1 MAEGLFG
8 LDKLHN
14 YEEGFEDEQENE
26 PIQQIDLKP
35 SFSTSIDKQEKCES
49 ILIIDGD
56 YFEIGIKEVE
66 RLHPN
71 QQCLSVPEN
80 IRRFVSFIESR
91 VGVQS
96 FDWKSFHTAEEP
108 KSKKR
113 KGYYSVFE
121 QMGFNF
127 DVREFKS
134 KKVKWPNNNCQ
145 HAKKAFVT
153 KVQAEVDVAITMT
166 TMELLLTHQE
176 VKNVVFVIG
185 DRDFYDL
192 FKYLKKVN
200 INTSIFGFKKNLSG
214 QFFNLFSP
222 DSIFYIND
230 YWNEIFLSSDADEF
244 PPLTPNYNNT
254 GEQRQINLMRNP
266 SEMSKGRMS
275 IEKEMPHSVKKKR
288 KKKKNKNTPSQS
300 KKVEEKKY
308 SGYKEWQEVSHSST
322 DDSVAFH
329 IGK

>member
-1 MAEGLFG
+1 
-8 LDKLHN
+8 
-14 YEEGFEDEQENE
+14 
-26 PIQQIDLKP
+26 
-35 SFSTSIDKQEKCES
+35 
-49 ILIIDGD
+49 
-56 YFEIGIKEVE
+56 
-66 RLHPN
+66 
-71 QQCLSVPEN
+71 
-80 IRRFVSFIESR
+80 
-91 VGVQS
+91 
-96 FDWKSFHTAEEP
+96 
-108 KSKKR
+108 
-113 KGYYSVFE
+113 
-121 QMGFNF
+121 
-127 DVREFKS
+127 
-134 KKVKWPNNNCQ
+134 
-145 HAKKAFVT
+145 
-153 KVQAEVDVAITMT
+153 
-166 TMELLLTHQE
+166 MELLLTHQE

-275 IEKEMPHSVKKKR
+275 IEKEMPHSIKKKR

-308 SGYKEWQEVSHSST
+308 SGYKE
-322 DDSVAFH
+322 
-329 IGK
+329 